1 MPEVMLYGDLHPLS
15 QGGEGKEG
23 VPCSQASPVGC
34 LRSPGPAAAGC
45 AGEGAAGP
53 PHAGAAG
60 CSVTQTCRMSVG
72 SRPSSQM
79 LCKGSSSA

>member
-1 MPEVMLYGDLHPLS
+1 MPEGMLCRDQHPIS

-23 VPCSQASPVGC
+23 VPCTQASPMGVSA
-34 LRSPGPAAAGC
+34 LPPAPAAAGC
-45 AGEGAAGP
+45 AGGAA
-53 PHAGAAG
+53 A